1 MEFAKERKKHLTYL
15 KKIRARPLEVQNVLT
30 FTVDQFENETRLEYM
45 AFVETNKLQHSWAA
59 LLAWWRYRK
68 HTPLYD
74 KSKIQSMKRRM
85 EIKKK
90 EEYTLLN
97 TSRKLKERPQSPP
110 LATVASPPKIL
121 PNKKTHSHNDDDDD
135 KGPPPPPPPPSSSPP
150 QKKKDS
156 PTNVIAQKLIMRMS
170 PRDWHEFLQ
179 KHEYQAATLLP
190 DLRKFL
196 HTKYIHEENTGNR
209 NKYGQLC
216 NLAEYP
222 LTHRPYEE
230 DFSAKRKLE
239 FDPTSPIDQPKCNRP
254 DTFINRSFSGS
265 VFPAYMSKEEYMYK
279 CLTPHDV
286 ILPSYVDNRYELIT
300 TSPADPGLYRINEHG
315 KMVQVL

>member
-1 MEFAKERKKHLTYL
+1 MEFAKEKKKHLTYL

-68 HTPLYD
+68 HTPYD
-74 KSKIQSMKRRM
+74 KSTIQSMKRRM

-97 TSRKLKERPQSPP
+97 TSRKLKERPRSPP

-121 PNKKTHSHNDDDDD
+121 PTTNKTHSDDDDD
-135 KGPPPPPPPPSSSPP
+135 DAPPPPPPPSSPP
-150 QKKKDS
+150 KKKDS
-156 PTNVIAQKLIMRMS
+156 PTNIIAQKLIMRMS

-196 HTKYIHEENTGNR
+196 HTKYIHEENTSNR
-209 NKYGQLC
+209 DKYGQLC

-230 DFSAKRKLE
+230 DFSAKRKLQ
-239 FDPTSPIDQPKCNRP
+239 FDPTSPIDQAKCNRP

-265 VFPAYMSKEEYMYK
+265 VFPAYMSKEEYVYK
-279 CLTPHDV
+279 CLTPHDA
-286 ILPSYVDNRYELIT
+286 ILPSYLDNRYELIT
-300 TSPADPGLYRINEHG
+300 TSPTDSGLYRINEQG